1 MNKKKAGYVVMHHL
15 TDYVSCLSVIGI
27 IALVTIAA
35 LEDRHNPCGL
45 IGAKLVFAENAMII
59 LVSLLAITKLIEL
72 STEPQKTF
80 PVNIFL
86 RCLKSTFPE
95 EAVADLVAF
104 RNRLSQSKIPRRII
118 YWKLFIEVLKLIPDI
133 HIQIKI
139 ENLWLPPGNRRVDK

>member
-1 MNKKKAGYVVMHHL
+1 LPVFETQATCDTVGHKKSAKSARPGSSSLFRGLPVVHQ
-15 TDYVSCLSVIGI
+15 VGV
-27 IALVTIAA
+27 
-35 LEDRHNPCGL
+35 R
-45 IGAKLVFAENAMII
+45 
-59 LVSLLAITKLIEL
+59 ITIEL
-72 STEPQKTF
+72 STKTQKTL

-86 RCLKSTFPE
+86 RYLKSTFPE

-104 RNRLSQSKIPRRII
+104 RNRLSQAKIPRRII

>member
-1 MNKKKAGYVVMHHL
+1 L
-15 TDYVSCLSVIGI
+15 Q
-27 IALVTIAA
+27 A
-35 LEDRHNPCGL
+35 LEDKYDSCGL
-45 IGAKLVFAENAMII
+45 IGTKLVCAENAIII
-59 LVSLLAITKLIEL
+59 LVSLFAITFILPWIKELTAVILLLKLIEL
-72 STEPQKTF
+72 STKTQKTL

-86 RCLKSTFPE
+86 RYLKSTFPE

-104 RNRLSQSKIPRRII
+104 RNRLSQAKIPRRII

>member
-1 MNKKKAGYVVMHHL
+1 MKQVIHDFI
-15 TDYVSCLSVIGI
+15 DYVSCWSVMGI
-27 IALVTIAA
+27 ITLVPIAA

-59 LVSLLAITKLIEL
+59 LVLLLAITKLIEL

-86 RCLKSTFPE
+86 RYLKSTFPE

-104 RNRLSQSKIPRRII
+104 RNRLSQAKIPRRII